1 MSLKLSQSRLL
12 AAGAT
17 LCLILVGAGSAAD
30 ALAETS
36 ARHPLK
42 LEEAID
48 LAFEQNP
55 DLLAAAAR
63 IGEAEAK
70 VAEAA
75 ANFYP
80 KLMARVGYA
89 YSDDPSQAF
98 SYIVAQRRFNFGM
111 DINHPGW
118 VENFRPEIVGTWSLY
133 RGGQDSYRKK
143 AAELGVEAAELE
155 RSAIRNRLAAAVT
168 AAYYALL
175 SAPQQVD
182 VARHSIE
189 AVEREL
195 EHTKHRVAEGM
206 ALKADVLS
214 LEVRAAEAR
223 ESELK
228 AQNAIELSRSAL
240 KTLLGITT
248 GEILELREPADRLA
262 DHPAQ
267 DYARLLDQAL
277 AQRPEMQAAIH
288 QSQIRREE
296 LQAERGARWPRVN
309 AYAAYGQNSRSPDFA
324 FSRDN
329 VTLGVNA
336 EVDLFSGGAVS
347 ARIAQAERRLTEAQ
361 ALEQRTRLEIGDEVR
376 RAYTTL
382 EEALQRL
389 KVAEAGA
396 AAADEALRLVNEQ
409 YRGGAAT
416 VTRYLEAETD
426 RADAALRVIVV
437 RYEAEVAQAQ
447 LKKAV
452 GHWR

>member
-1 MSLKLSQSRLL
+1 
-12 AAGAT
+12 
-17 LCLILVGAGSAAD
+17 
-30 ALAETS
+30 
-36 ARHPLK
+36 
-42 LEEAID
+42 
-48 LAFEQNP
+48 
-55 DLLAAAAR
+55 
-63 IGEAEAK
+63 
-70 VAEAA
+70 
-75 ANFYP
+75 
-80 KLMARVGYA
+80 
-89 YSDDPSQAF
+89 
-98 SYIVAQRRFNFGM
+98 
-111 DINHPGW
+111 
-118 VENFRPEIVGTWSLY
+118 
-133 RGGQDSYRKK
+133 
-143 AAELGVEAAELE
+143 
-155 RSAIRNRLAAAVT
+155 
-168 AAYYALL
+168 
-175 SAPQQVD
+175 
-182 VARHSIE
+182 
-189 AVEREL
+189 
-195 EHTKHRVAEGM
+195 VAEGM